1 MDKDITITKKTVK
14 RARSWF
20 ARALDATGWLIIL
33 GMIGVGL
40 ATATV
45 AGMIWLLFSAE
56 TVLAF
61 GMLVGAIFTIVGSVA
76 LLHRLDRSVKR
87 LRA

>member
-1 MDKDITITKKTVK
+1 MDKDIIITKTTIK
-14 RARSWF
+14 RSRTWF

-40 ATATV
+40 ATA
-45 AGMIWLLFSAE
+45 AGGGMIWLVFGNE
-56 TVLAF
+56 TVLTLGLIAGTAF
-61 GMLVGAIFTIVGSVA
+61 CAIGSVA
-76 LLHRLDRSVKR
+76 LLQRLDRSVKR